1 MLKFSVAYGSAAL
14 TFLVLDAIW
23 LSTMTGLLYRPV
35 LGPILA
41 DQVRL
46 VPAIAFYVLFVG
58 GIVYFGIAPA
68 LETGRWTT
76 ALLNGAVFGFL
87 AYATYDLTNHA
98 TLELWT
104 TKITLADMAWGSFV
118 SGAASTAGF
127 FAAQWIAGRG

>member
-1 MLKFSVAYGSAAL
+1 MLKFSVAYGSAAV
-14 TFLVLDAIW
+14 TFLVMDALW

-46 VPAIAFYVLFVG
+46 VPAVVFYVLFLG

-68 LETGRWTT
+68 LAAERWTI
-76 ALLNGAVFGFL
+76 ALLNGALFGLL
-87 AYATYDLTNHA
+87 AYATYDLTNQA

-104 TKITLADMAWGSFV
+104 TKITIADMAWGAVV
-118 SGAASTAGF
+118 SGAASTAGY
-127 FAAQWIAGRG
+127 FAAQWIATRA

>member
-41 DQVRL
+41 EQVRL
-46 VPAIAFYVLFVG
+46 VPAIAFYVLFVA

-104 TKITLADMAWGSFV
+104 TKITIADMAWGSFV

>member
-41 DQVRL
+41 EQVRL
-46 VPAIAFYVLFVG
+46 VPAIAFYVLFVA

>member
-76 ALLNGAVFGFL
+76 ALLNGAVFGLL

-127 FAAQWIAGRG
+127 CAAQWIAGRG

>member
-41 DQVRL
+41 EQVRL
-46 VPAIAFYVLFVG
+46 VPAIAFYVLFVA
-58 GIVYFGIAPA
+58 GIVYFGIGPA

>member
-1 MLKFSVAYGSAAL
+1 MLKFSVAYGSAAV
-14 TFLVLDAIW
+14 TFLILDAIW

-41 DQVRL
+41 EQVRL
-46 VPAIAFYVLFVG
+46 IPAIVFYVLFIA

-68 LETGRWTT
+68 LAADKWTT
-76 ALLNGAVFGFL
+76 ALVNGAIFGLL

-104 TKITLADMAWGSFV
+104 TKITVVDMIWGSFV

-127 FAAQWIAGRG
+127 FAAQWIGQRV

>member
-76 ALLNGAVFGFL
+76 ALLNGAVFGLL